1 MTDIRDETYKNY
13 TEFVNPGLALLL
25 KISRFDAVEVSARGS
40 VITDDSGKE
49 YIDCAGGYGVFSL
62 GYSHPEIIAAVK
74 EQLDRLPLGSKLFL
88 NKPMADL
95 AALLADVTPGS
106 LQFSFFVNSGAEAV
120 ENAIKLARLATGKE
134 RIISTTGAFHG
145 KTFGALSASGRDMYR
160 QPFEPLVPSFDHVP
174 FGDLDAL
181 AQSIT
186 ADTSAI
192 ILEPI
197 QGEGGVIVP
206 PAGYLTGVRALCDKH
221 DILFIADEVQTGLGR
236 TGKLFGVDHDGVVPD
251 IMTLAK
257 ALGGGIMPIGAVI
270 GRKAVWEKWKAN
282 PLLITSTFGGNPL
295 ACAAAIATIEVIM
308 RDKLWER
315 SKELGEILK
324 EKLRVVARR
333 FPHIVKEI
341 RGRGLLIGV
350 ELTKEGLGGVII
362 PEMVKNGVAVGYTLN
377 MPRVIRIEPPLV
389 IEVDLLDQAVA
400 VFEKALVEADR
411 LFDKMFKEK

>member
-1 MTDIRDETYKNY
+1 MSDIREQTYKNY

-25 KISRFDAVEVSARGS
+25 RISRLDAVEVSARGS
-40 VITDDSGKE
+40 VITDDRGKE

-62 GYSHPEIIAAVK
+62 GYGHPEIIAAVK
-74 EQLDRLPLGSKLFL
+74 KQLELLPLGSKLFL

-95 AALLADVTPGS
+95 AALLADITPGT

-120 ENAIKLARLATGKE
+120 ENAIKLARLATGKKQ
-134 RIISTTGAFHG
+134 IISTTGAFHG

-160 QPFEPLVPSFDHVP
+160 KPFEPLVPSFDHIR

-181 AQSIT
+181 TQAIT
-186 ADTSAI
+186 EDTAAI

-197 QGEGGVIVP
+197 QGEGGIIIP
-206 PAGYLTGVRALCDKH
+206 PAGYLKGVRALCDKY

-257 ALGGGIMPIGAVI
+257 ALGGGVMPIGAVI
-270 GRKAVWEKWKAN
+270 GRKEIWNKWKEN

-315 SKELGEILK
+315 SHKLGEMLK
-324 EKLRVVARR
+324 DKLRLAAGR
-333 FPHIVKEI
+333 FPRIVKDI

-350 ELTKEGLGGVII
+350 ELAEEGLGGVII
-362 PEMVKNGVAVGYTLN
+362 PEMVNNGVAVGYTLN
-377 MPRVIRIEPPLV
+377 MPRVIRFEPPLV
-389 IEVDLLDQAVA
+389 IEVNLIDQAVG
-400 VFEKALVEADR
+400 VFEKALAEADR
-411 LFDKMFKEK
+411 LFDRMYKNR